1 MAGQR
6 VLVTGGG
13 TGGHI
18 FPALAIARELRRQA
32 PGIEV
37 RFAGSR
43 YGMERRLVPGHGFRL
58 HLLHIKG
65 LRGKGL
71 TGTVQSLAL
80 LPLALAEALFILL
93 SFRPRAV
100 VGVGGYASFP
110 VGLAGRLLGRPLLVQ
125 EQNWAPGF
133 ANRMLGRLARTVAVS
148 FPESTGAFGP
158 GKAVLTGNPVRRD
171 FAGIGPPDRTAP
183 PGLLIVGGSRGARAI
198 NRAVCDALPAL
209 AASGAAMR
217 IRHQTGTED
226 EEWVREAYQ
235 HAGVEAEVSAFI
247 EEMPAAMADCSL
259 ALCRSGA
266 STVAELAVAGR
277 PAVFVPFPQ
286 ATGGHQE
293 QNASA
298 FARAGAGLVIR
309 QDQLEPGT
317 LTTTLAGLLTDRE
330 QLDRMAKAARS
341 LARPDA
347 AERIAGLVIGMIRG
361 ESPGPDGNVR

>member
-18 FPALAIARELRRQA
+18 FPALAIARALCRQA
-32 PGIEV
+32 PGMEV

-43 YGMERRLVPGHGFRL
+43 YGMERRIVPGHGFRL

-65 LRGKGL
+65 LRGKGFL
-71 TGTVQSLAL
+71 DTLQSLAL
-80 LPLALAEALFILL
+80 LPLALAEALAILL
-93 SFRPRAV
+93 SFRPGAV

-125 EQNWAPGF
+125 EQNWAPGL
-133 ANRMLGRLARTVAVS
+133 ANRVLGRLARTVAVS
-148 FPESTGAFGP
+148 FPESMEAFGP
-158 GKAVLTGNPVRRD
+158 RKAVLTGNPVRAD

-183 PGLLIVGGSRGARAI
+183 PGLLIFGGSRGARAI
-198 NRAVCDALPAL
+198 NRAVCEALPAL
-209 AASGAAMR
+209 AVSGTAVR

-226 EEWVREAYQ
+226 EKWVREAYQ
-235 HAGVEAEVSAFI
+235 RAGVEAEVSAFI
-247 EEMPAAMADCSL
+247 EEMPAAMAKCSL

-266 STVAELAVAGR
+266 STVSELAAAGR

-293 QNASA
+293 QNAEA
-298 FARAGAGLVIR
+298 AVRAGAGLMIR
-309 QDQLEPGT
+309 QDRLDPGT
-317 LTTTLAGLLTDRE
+317 LAETLTGLLDDRE
-330 QLDRMAKAARS
+330 RLDRMAEAARS
-341 LARPDA
+341 MARPDA
-347 AERIAGLVIGMIRG
+347 AARIAGLVIEMIGGAPPRDHR
-361 ESPGPDGNVR
+361 EVN